1 MRGIA
6 IVALFA
12 STAGAATWIQI
23 ASPSIEI
30 FTDSG
35 EKTALAV
42 LHRFATL
49 HRVFDE
55 SRSAVSPTP
64 VRVFIFSSRRDFL
77 DYEIDR
83 AVSGF
88 YQPLDGRDLIV
99 AFEDTGL
106 RRIASHEYLHMVIR
120 HSSAVLPRWLDE
132 GMAEFYS
139 TLAISAA
146 KMRVGEIIPSHL
158 SLLASRRWLSAEDLA
173 LGSRSDGPIFYAESW
188 ALVHMLTLS
197 PAWKG
202 GMPQFV
208 KLLNEGQAQQEAF
221 TAAFGKSM
229 AEALAA
235 LRPYLRSPKDMT
247 MPKPPMDEPETHE
260 VTRLAPVDATLA
272 LAELALHTRR
282 PDLARSLFLRAAKN
296 NPQSPA
302 AVAGLGSLALAENRN
317 ADAEREFERAIAMG
331 YRDAGA
337 YFELAKLKNDNA
349 LLEKALTLDP
359 KFAMAHFLL
368 GVRATDNGN
377 FAAAI
382 DHLREAVAI
391 EPRAFTCWHA
401 LGYAQAKSGDR
412 QAAAESARRVAIL
425 ASTEQEEKMAAA
437 LTLLASETPAVRGT
451 TPGVITPSSW
461 QNRRGDARAEGTL
474 TWVHCDSSPVRLD
487 IATQTPARTIE
498 LNVQNPDEVELHNAE
513 GVSTTLVCG
522 EQSRPVVI
530 EYVSATRKVTRIEFQ
545 HVIIKR

>member
-1 MRGIA
+1 MRSIA
-6 IVALFA
+6 ILALLALPAAA
-12 STAGAATWIQI
+12 SWIQI
-23 ASPSIEI
+23 SSPSIEI

-42 LHRFATL
+42 LHRFETL
-49 HRVFDE
+49 HRVFDD
-55 SRSAVSPTP
+55 SRNVISPSP

-83 AVSGF
+83 AASGF
-88 YQPLDGRDLIV
+88 YQSVDGRDLIV

-120 HSSAVLPRWLDE
+120 HSSATLPRWLDE

-139 TLAISAA
+139 TLSISTT
-146 KMRVGEIIPSHL
+146 KMRVGETIPSHL
-158 SLLASRRWLSAEDLA
+158 SLLASGHWLSAEDLA
-173 LGSRSDGPIFYAESW
+173 LANRSDGSVFYAESW

-197 PAWKG
+197 PAWKS

-208 KLLNEGQAQQEAF
+208 SLLNQGQEQDQAF
-221 TAAFGKSM
+221 RTAFGKSM
-229 AEALAA
+229 EDALTA
-235 LRPYLRSPKDMT
+235 LRPYLRNPKEMT
-247 MPKPPMDEPETHE
+247 MPVPPIGEAENHR

-296 NPQSPA
+296 NPQLPA
-302 AVAGLGSLALAENRN
+302 AVAGLGSLALAENRK
-317 ADAEREFERAIAMG
+317 ADAQREFERAIAMG
-331 YRDAGA
+331 YRDAGI
-337 YFELAKLKNDNA
+337 YFQLAMLTNDNA
-349 LLEKALTLDP
+349 LLEKVLTLDP

-368 GVRATDNGN
+368 GVRATDNAS

-382 DHLREAVAI
+382 EHLREALAA
-391 EPRAFTCWHA
+391 EPRAFSYWHA

-412 QAAAESARRVAIL
+412 QGAAESARRVAIL
-425 ASTEQEEKMAAA
+425 ASTVQEEQMATA
-437 LTLLASETPAVRGT
+437 LTQLVSEPPVVRAKTP
-451 TPGVITPSSW
+451 PPSW
-461 QNRRGDARAEGTL
+461 QNRKGDARAEGTL
-474 TWVHCDSSPVRLD
+474 SWVHCDSSPVRLD
-487 IATQTPARTIE
+487 LSTQTPARTLE
-498 LNVQNPDEVELHNAE
+498 LNVQNPDDVELRNAE

-530 EYVSATRKVTRIEFQ
+530 EYVAATREITRIDFQ